1 MLERTNAILQKWQVP
16 LYLLAVASAA
26 AFGLVQPRA
35 AEALDTGINPALA
48 LLLFATFL
56 AIPLTRLIGA
66 LRNFRFLMAAVLLN
80 FVVVPLVVWLLSRVV
95 ATDAEL
101 LIGLVLVLL
110 APCVDYVIVFT
121 RIAGGAS
128 HQLLAATPILM
139 LLQMVMLPI
148 YLSWFAGESLGK
160 VISPEPFVHA
170 FTWLIAVPLVSAML
184 VQLLARRFRSAEIL
198 ENLMDLLMVP
208 LMMLVL
214 FLVVASQ
221 VGPVKADFSRL
232 LVVVPLYVLFLI
244 VMLPLG
250 RGISHVFKL
259 AVPARRALV
268 FSGATRN
275 SLVVLPLALAMP
287 DSLSL
292 VPAVVVTQTIIELL
306 GMLVYVKVVPRL
318 LPESPGQRSSTQ
330 S

>member
-1 MLERTNAILQKWQVP
+1 MLEHSNGILQKWQVP
-16 LYLLAVASAA
+16 LYLLAVATAA
-26 AFGLVQPRA
+26 SFGLLEPQTATV
-35 AEALDTGINPALA
+35 LDSGINPALA

-66 LRNFRFLMAAVLLN
+66 LRNIRFLMAAVLLN
-80 FVVVPLVVWLLSRVV
+80 FAAVPLVVWLLSRVV
-95 ATDAEL
+95 AADAEL
-101 LIGLVLVLL
+101 MIGLLLVLL

-128 HQLLAATPILM
+128 HQLLAATPVLM
-139 LLQMVMLPI
+139 LLQVVMLPI
-148 YLSWFAGESLGK
+148 YLSWFAGPALGA
-160 VISPEPFVHA
+160 VITPEPFAHA

-184 VQLLARRFRSAEIL
+184 VQLLARRFRSAEVI

-221 VGPVKADFSRL
+221 VSSVKAEFSRL
-232 LVVVPLYVLFLI
+232 LAVVPLYVLFLV
-244 VMLPLG
+244 VMPPVG
-250 RGISHVFKL
+250 KGIARIFKL
-259 AVPARRALV
+259 AVPEQRALV

-287 DSLSL
+287 ASLAL
-292 VPAVVVTQTIIELL
+292 VPAVVVAQTIIELL

-318 LPESPGQRSSTQ
+318 LPGSPVQGRSPQT
-330 S
+330 